1 MYIVFSIL
9 GTILGILCLLI
20 FMTDK
25 GKYEPIIGEID
36 EKEYFLKETFVVG
49 FTLMQKLHID
59 ISSEMMQK
67 KIHKLSELFGK
78 KESRKIAIYDLG
90 AELSYILI
98 FLPLILLLTVIAG
111 DVSVLLIGLIVIV
124 ILIVYMEY
132 DKVNK
137 LTKRHETIDR
147 EFPHMVS
154 QMALLVNAGMPLR
167 EALAKSAAKSSGILG
182 REMQVLVDDMENGI
196 PDYVALDQFA
206 VRCGVESVRK
216 FSSLVSQNI
225 KKGSTELADSLLA
238 LSSEIWRNRVNSVRI
253 EGEKASTR
261 LLLPI
266 LIIFAGIL
274 MMVVVPI
281 LSNMGGIR

>member
-1 MYIVFSIL
+1 MYIILSIL
-9 GTILGILCLLI
+9 GTVLGILCLLI
-20 FMTDK
+20 FITDK
-25 GKYEPIIGEID
+25 GKYEPIIREID
-36 EKEYFLKETFVVG
+36 EKEYFLKEIFVVG
-49 FTLMQKLHID
+49 FTLMQKFHID

-78 KESRKIAIYDLG
+78 KESRKIAIYDFG
-90 AELSYILI
+90 AELSYVMV
-98 FLPLILLLTVIAG
+98 FLPLVLLLTVIAG
-111 DVSVLLIGLIVIV
+111 DTSVLFIGMALIIF
-124 ILIVYMEY
+124 LIVYMEY
-132 DKVNK
+132 DKANK
-137 LTKRHETIDR
+137 LAKRHETIER

-167 EALAKSAAKSSGILG
+167 EALVKSAAKSSGILSQ
-182 REMQVLVDDMENGI
+182 EMKVLVDDMENGI

-225 KKGSTELADSLLA
+225 KKGSAELADSLLS

-274 MMVVVPI
+274 MMVVVPM
-281 LSNMGGIR
+281 LSGMNGL

>member
-1 MYIVFSIL
+1 MYIIFSIL
-9 GTILGILCLLI
+9 GTVLGIVCLLI
-20 FMTDK
+20 FVTDR

-36 EKEYFLKETFVVG
+36 EKEYFVKEIYVVG

-59 ISSEMMQK
+59 LSAEIMQK
-67 KIHKLSELFGK
+67 KIHKLTELFGK
-78 KESRKIAIYDLG
+78 KESRRIALYDLA
-90 AELSYILI
+90 AEISYVVV
-98 FLPLILLLTVIAG
+98 FLPLVLLFTVIAG
-111 DVSVLLIGLIVIV
+111 DTTILLLGAALIAFL
-124 ILIVYMEY
+124 ILYMEY

-167 EALAKSAAKSSGILG
+167 EALEKSSAKSSGVLAQ
-182 REMQVLVDDMENGI
+182 EMKVLVDDMNNGI

-206 VRCGVESVRK
+206 ARCGVESVRK

-225 KKGSTELADSLLA
+225 RKGSSELADSLIA
-238 LSSEIWRNRVNSVRI
+238 LSSEIWRSRVSSVRI

-266 LIIFAGIL
+266 LIIFGGIL
-274 MMVVVPI
+274 MMVVVPM
-281 LSNMGGIR
+281 LSGMGSLG

>member
-1 MYIVFSIL
+1 MYIILSIL
-9 GTILGILCLLI
+9 GTVLGILCLLI
-20 FMTDK
+20 FITDK
-25 GKYEPIIGEID
+25 GKYEPIIREID
-36 EKEYFLKETFVVG
+36 EKEYFLKEIFVVG
-49 FTLMQKLHID
+49 FTLMQKFHID

-78 KESRKIAIYDLG
+78 KESRKIAVYDLG
-90 AELSYILI
+90 AELSYVMV
-98 FLPLILLLTVIAG
+98 FLPLVLLLTVIAG
-111 DVSVLLIGLIVIV
+111 DTSVLFIGMALIIF
-124 ILIVYMEY
+124 LIVYMEY
-132 DKVNK
+132 DKANK
-137 LTKRHETIDR
+137 LAKRHETIER

-167 EALAKSAAKSSGILG
+167 EALVKSAAKSSGILSQ
-182 REMQVLVDDMENGI
+182 EMKVLVDDMENGI

-225 KKGSTELADSLLA
+225 KKGSAELADSLLS
-238 LSSEIWRNRVNSVRI
+238 LSSEIWRNRVSSVRI

-274 MMVVVPI
+274 MMVVVPM
-281 LSNMGGIR
+281 LSGMNGL